1 MLAALFC
8 ICKRIVIYPVVNL
21 TVEKWV
27 MLVFFFAS
35 SPSML
40 LHSSLTFAR
49 CPISMI
55 FLNDLK
61 EKFQHRMSTRY
72 VALKLSGK
80 RKKLEGKEGKDR
92 RGVKAQQQLPRTI
105 INHQER
111 DNRIVQPTG
120 EQLSL
125 RWALSPYTLH
135 VATAVSDRNKK
146 KKEKQYKRHCRK
158 SIAYINNVIIV
169 HFKYKQKFTF
179 DYIRETNTGM

>member
-1 MLAALFC
+1 MLEAFLHIYCKYYYLLLFTQTLIQILRNNGC
-8 ICKRIVIYPVVNL
+8 GIPEL
-21 TVEKWV
+21 
-27 MLVFFFAS
+27 FFFGLS
-35 SPSML
+35 SSL
-40 LHSSLTFAR
+40 LHHPPFLYSR

-72 VALKLSGK
+72 VALKLLGK

-125 RWALSPYTLH
+125 QWALTVH
-135 VATAVSDRNKK
+135 VTRCYCNFTKK
-146 KKEKQYKRHCRK
+146 GKGHCRK
-158 SIAYINNVIIV
+158 SIA
-169 HFKYKQKFTF
+169 
-179 DYIRETNTGM
+179 